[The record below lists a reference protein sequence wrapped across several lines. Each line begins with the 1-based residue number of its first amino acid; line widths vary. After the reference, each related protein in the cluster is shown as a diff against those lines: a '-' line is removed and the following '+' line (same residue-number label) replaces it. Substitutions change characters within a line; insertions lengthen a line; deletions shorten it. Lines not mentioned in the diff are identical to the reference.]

1 MFPYLYRA
9 FIEGFTEDDLAVA
22 VLDLGFHVR
31 TRRRLQAPDRE
42 HRKHL
47 VYRRF
52 PALVR
57 QSDDGI
63 EDIRLLIGLD
73 GEPQLPA
80 AGEGPPE
87 LWRYPARIR
96 DVLDPDTMDADIYVG
111 FDVMVHQRLRLSGI
125 QAPEGGK
132 ANSDAMGY
140 LFRRLRE
147 NRFRAQIVSS
157 RHGKWRRWLA
167 DIYFAD
173 SDRSL
178 NDELVDRGYAH
189 YWDGRSPKTPG
200 ISRMIMEVADQTRGR
215 LSDLAAT
222 EGIAPGQVAGRIVAG
237 YFDGDGEGDRN

>member
-1 MFPYLYRA
+1 M
-9 FIEGFTEDDLAVA
+9 V

-31 TRRRLQAPDRE
+31 RRRRVPAPDRE
-42 HRKHL
+42 DRKQL

-52 PALVR
+52 QALVK
-57 QSDDGI
+57 QSNDGLH
-63 EDIRLLIGLD
+63 DIRLLLGLD
-73 GEPQLPA
+73 GEP
-80 AGEGPPE
+80 E
-87 LWRYPARIR
+87 LA
-96 DVLDPDTMDADIYVG
+96 T
-111 FDVMVHQRLRLSGI
+111 
-125 QAPEGGK
+125 APEGGGS
-132 ANSDAMGY
+132 NGDAMGY

-147 NRFRAQIVSS
+147 NRFRGQIVSS